1 MEKKG
6 RMRKKQLIKKKAKGA
21 RRKEKEKEKEKSN
34 RDEGIKLEN

>member
-21 RRKEKEKEKEKSN
+21 RRKEKEKEKSN
-34 RDEGIKLEN
+34 RDEGIKLKN